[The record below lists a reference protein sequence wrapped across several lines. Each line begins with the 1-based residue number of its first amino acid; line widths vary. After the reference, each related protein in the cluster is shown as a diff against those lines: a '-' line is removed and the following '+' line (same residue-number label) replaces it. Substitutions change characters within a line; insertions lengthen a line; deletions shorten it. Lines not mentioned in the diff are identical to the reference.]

1 MSDLFSDRIDLFLPC
16 PNSRAEEGI
25 NEEKYLPNTKY
36 RHSLEVMDMYIF
48 VGYLIGISLRTKQQL
63 AFELPSM
70 IWRYFI
76 GSQPTIEDLESV
88 DTDFVNLL
96 KNIKVF
102 DEEEAEEF
110 FYDTYG
116 LTFSVAD
123 LAGNDV
129 ELVPGGAEVRAREG
143 SEQ

>member
-1 MSDLFSDRIDLFLPC
+1 M
-16 PNSRAEEGI
+16 
-25 NEEKYLPNTKY
+25 
-36 RHSLEVMDMYIF
+36 
-48 VGYLIGISLRTKQQL
+48 
-63 AFELPSM
+63 
-70 IWRYFI
+70 
-76 GSQPTIEDLESV
+76 

-102 DEEEAEEF
+102 DEEEAEES

-116 LTFSVAD
+116 LTFSVAA

-143 SEQ
+143 SER